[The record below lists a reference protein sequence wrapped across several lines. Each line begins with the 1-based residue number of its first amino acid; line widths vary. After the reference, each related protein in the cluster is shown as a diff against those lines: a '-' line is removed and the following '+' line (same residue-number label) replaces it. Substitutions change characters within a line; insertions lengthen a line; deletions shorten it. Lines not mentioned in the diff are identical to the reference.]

1 MAWDYI
7 FFDNVQILVQGG
19 AIIRTPFYLQ
29 TFHCCWAQDVDYE
42 ATLKAKLEI
51 AKKMFHLEKDKVLN
65 LPSFKQY
72 FEENK
77 VLYFSMKV
85 L

>member
-1 MAWDYI
+1 MAWDYR
-7 FFDNVQILVQGG
+7 F

-65 LPSFKQY
+65 SPSFKQY

>member
-1 MAWDYI
+1 VFA
-7 FFDNVQILVQGG
+7 LH
-19 AIIRTPFYLQ
+19 PLYLRLQ
-29 TFHCCWAQDVDYE
+29 RLSDHIPDDIKEEIENFRQKLDLKDVDYE

>member
-1 MAWDYI
+1 
-7 FFDNVQILVQGG
+7 
-19 AIIRTPFYLQ
+19 
-29 TFHCCWAQDVDYE
+29 
-42 ATLKAKLEI
+42 
-51 AKKMFHLEKDKVLN
+51 LEKDKVLN

-85 L
+85 LWLTFYSI

>member
-1 MAWDYI
+1 
-7 FFDNVQILVQGG
+7 
-19 AIIRTPFYLQ
+19 
-29 TFHCCWAQDVDYE
+29 VDYE

-51 AKKMFHLEKDKVLN
+51 AKKMFHLEKDEVLN